1 MGAMPHEPNKQNPR
15 QNRLPEV
22 LFFHGRQRGMLK
34 PIVENQQIDIGVNAC
49 RKAED
54 A

>member
-1 MGAMPHEPNKQNPR
+1 
-15 QNRLPEV
+15 
-22 LFFHGRQRGMLK
+22 MLK